1 VHDLRSRTDRLL
13 WRHAPLIRR
22 TVGAD
27 GHLSVNR
34 GDPVRIDRIVL
45 PGEEVGAVFVILSG
59 VGCGGRAGP
68 KVEYVEGLVTL
79 DGSPVAGASVGYSP
93 VDRSVGLPA
102 SGKTD
107 AQGRY
112 RLTAV
117 RGGREGAGTA
127 VGDYAVSIT
136 KLEIVPANEP
146 QPPPPAWWNPSLG
159 PTPTPVRSLIPQ
171 AYGESATSGLRVS
184 VKPGRNTGP
193 DVSFQLRADYNADV
207 Q

>member
-1 VHDLRSRTDRLL
+1 M
-13 WRHAPLIRR
+13 
-22 TVGAD
+22 
-27 GHLSVNR
+27 
-34 GDPVRIDRIVL
+34 
-45 PGEEVGAVFVILSG
+45 
-59 VGCGGRAGP
+59 
-68 KVEYVEGLVTL
+68 TL

-117 RGGREGAGTA
+117 RGVREGAGVA

-146 QPPPPAWWNPSLG
+146 QPPPPTW
-159 PTPTPVRSLIPQ
+159 VRSLIPQ

>member
-1 VHDLRSRTDRLL
+1 MGNRSAVVKDCGRCHSCVAWFSGLI
-13 WRHAPLIRR
+13 AVAFPL
-22 TVGAD
+22 
-27 GHLSVNR
+27 
-34 GDPVRIDRIVL
+34 
-45 PGEEVGAVFVILSG
+45 LSG

-93 VDRSVGLPA
+93 VDRSIGLPA

-117 RGGREGAGTA
+117 RGAREGAGTA

-136 KLEIVPANEP
+136 KLEVVPPDEP
-146 QPPPPAWWNPSLG
+146 QPPPPTWWNPSLG
-159 PTPTPVRSLIPQ
+159 PKPIPVRSLIPE

-193 DVSFQLRADYNADV
+193 DFSFQLRADYNAKG